1 MNQDFSISKF
11 VKYVFIQTRF
21 VKLKVKFYVYLLYI
35 QTCVVLVPSAP
46 TFAWDY
52 WCYFDRDVG

>member
-1 MNQDFSISKF
+1 MNQDFSIAKF
-11 VKYVFIQTRF
+11 VNYVFIQTGF

-35 QTCVVLVPSAP
+35 QICVVLVPSAS

-52 WCYFDRDVG
+52 R